1 MDTNKNILRTLSVLA
16 AAILLSC
23 VLIQILTSAVIDP
36 YLHATN
42 RYVNY
47 FDFYANNKDENKIYF
62 IGSSFIEY
70 GVNASEV
77 ERAMNYSY
85 KAYNLGISADTKN
98 RIVELDSLLRSK
110 PKIVIY
116 GVSYNSFYNDNFT
129 TEYKNLKNRIG
140 FITDK
145 VKLDPYSLQLFNST
159 ARSLIQ
165 QSYLDLLAYKRYL
178 LVPSIQMVMSS
189 RWNMNNIFQ
198 INYDK
203 PQNFLF
209 KEWNFPT
216 FIICNNTKE
225 EFKNHIY
232 RASLED
238 NNNKKA
244 FRYMV
249 KRMTE
254 QGIHV
259 IIVNMPLNPNC
270 SFWISNESRINYR
283 EIVTG
288 VGCPYY
294 DLEALCSPMEFRDH
308 GHVNSLGKLNVTN
321 KMVEIL
327 KIEVQNASKQ
337 H

>member
-1 MDTNKNILRTLSVLA
+1 MDTKTNFLRTLSVLV

-23 VLIQILTSAVIDP
+23 VLIQILTSVAIDP

-47 FDFYANNKDENKIYF
+47 FDFYANNKEENKIYF
-62 IGSSFIEY
+62 IGSSFVEY

-98 RIVELDSLLRSK
+98 RVVELDSLLKSN
-110 PKIVIY
+110 PKIVVY
-116 GVSYNSFYNDNFT
+116 GVSYNSFYNDSFV
-129 TEYKNLKNRIG
+129 EQFPNLKNRIG
-140 FITDK
+140 FVTDR

-159 ARSLIQ
+159 ERSLIQ
-165 QSYLDLLAYKRYL
+165 QNYLYLLAYKRYL
-178 LVPSIQMVMSS
+178 LIPSLKMTLAS
-189 RWNMNNIFQ
+189 RLNIK
-198 INYDK
+198 YDT
-203 PQNFLF
+203 PQDFSF
-209 KEWNFPT
+209 KEWNFPEL
-216 FIICNNTKE
+216 IICNYTRE
-225 EFKNHIY
+225 QFKNHVY
-232 RASLED
+232 KAFRAD

-244 FRYMV
+244 FRHIVESMN
-249 KRMTE
+249 E

-270 SFWISNESRINYR
+270 SFWISNESRRNYLDL
-283 EIVTG
+283 VAN
-288 VGCPYY
+288 VGCPYH
-294 DLEALCSPMEFRDH
+294 DLEALCSPMEFKDH
-308 GHVNSLGKLNVTN
+308 GHANSLGKLNITN

-327 KIEVQNASKQ
+327 KTEVQNASQQ

>member
-1 MDTNKNILRTLSVLA
+1 MDTKTDILRSLSVLV

-23 VLIQILTSAVIDP
+23 VLIQILTSVIIDP

-47 FDFYANNKDENKIYF
+47 FDFYANNKEENKIYF
-62 IGSSFIEY
+62 IGSSFVEY

-77 ERAMNYSY
+77 ERAINYSY

-98 RIVELDSLLRSK
+98 RVVELDSLLKSN
-110 PKIVIY
+110 PKIVVY
-116 GVSYNSFYNDNFT
+116 GVSYNSFYNDNFV
-129 TEYKNLKNRIG
+129 EQYSNLKNRIG

-159 ARSLIQ
+159 ERSLIQ
-165 QSYLDLLAYKRYL
+165 QNYLYLLAYKKYL
-178 LVPSIQMVMSS
+178 LVPSLQMVLAS
-189 RWNMNNIFQ
+189 RLHINNVLNIK
-198 INYDK
+198 YDT
-203 PQNFLF
+203 PHDFSF
-209 KEWNFPT
+209 KEWNFPKL
-216 FIICNNTKE
+216 IISNNTKE
-225 EFKNHIY
+225 QFKNHVY
-232 RASLED
+232 RASRED

-283 EIVTG
+283 DIVTG

-294 DLEALCSPMEFRDH
+294 DLEALCSPMEFKDH
-308 GHVNSLGKLNVTN
+308 GHANSLGKLNITN

-327 KIEVQNASKQ
+327 KTEAQNASQQ